1 MRFCSISDL
10 HFTARKPSCRKD
22 NFLKTQFRK
31 LEFIFKT
38 AEDNGGILFI
48 AGDVF
53 DSPQEPYSLT
63 NAFILLLQ
71 NYKVKVYVIAGQ
83 HDMHFHNPNFNN
95 TPLGILINTGQVTIF
110 NYLELEGIS
119 FCGNTWGEN
128 NYKKADVL
136 VTHELVIKKS
146 SILEGKTECKKAF
159 HLLREHD
166 YKLILSGDNHQEF
179 IEKNKDKVL
188 INAGS
193 VTRTT
198 RSQLKH
204 NPHIYVIDME
214 KNGNIVENIIKNIN
228 AIHIPIEKDVFI
240 EEEKEN
246 TEISSEI
253 MKNIN
258 NLIKKM
264 KGNEDKKI
272 IPFQDIISYS
282 IDLLEN
288 PIEKDAIKNKIKEY
302 FEKIK

>member
-10 HFTARKPSCRKD
+10 HITARKPSCRKD

-63 NAFILLLQ
+63 NAFILLLR

-83 HDMHFHNPNFNN
+83 HDMHFHNPDFNN
-95 TPLGILINTGQVTIF
+95 TPLGILINTGLVTIF
-110 NYLELEGIS
+110 DYLEIEGIS

-179 IEKNKDKVL
+179 IEKNKGKVL

-198 RSQLKH
+198 RTQLKH
-204 NPHIYVIDME
+204 NPHIYVINME
-214 KNGNIVENIIKNIN
+214 KNGNIVENIN

-240 EEEKEN
+240 EEEKED

-258 NLIKKM
+258 DLIEKM
-264 KGNEDKKI
+264 KENEDKKI
-272 IPFQDIISYS
+272 ISFQNMISFT
-282 IDLLEN
+282 IDLLKNKE
-288 PIEKDAIKNKIKEY
+288 EKNMVKNKIREY
-302 FEKIK
+302 FEK